1 EVLENKLKKTQSL
14 LAVLTF
20 SVALFTPFSAMAV
33 GAIAVDDEAGS
44 TDAGYALVTGYDSES
59 AAKAAALK
67 ECRAAGNTNCKVA
80 VWFKTCGSYAASSE
94 HYGIGYGK
102 TKQIAESK
110 AVEDCG
116 GGSCK
121 VVVSDCE

>member
-1 EVLENKLKKTQSL
+1 MTKIQSL
-14 LAVLTF
+14 LAALTF
-20 SVALFTPFSAMAV
+20 SMALVTPFSAMAV

-44 TDAGYALVTGYDSES
+44 TDAGFAVVTGYDSES

-67 ECRAAGNTNCKVA
+67 ECRAAGNESCKVA
-80 VWFKTCGSYAASSE
+80 VWFKTCGAYAASSE
-94 HYGIGYGK
+94 HYGIGYGN
-102 TKQIAESK
+102 TQQIAQSK

-121 VVVSDCE
+121 VLVSDCE

>member
-1 EVLENKLKKTQSL
+1 MKKTQSL
-14 LAVLTF
+14 LAAVTF
-20 SVALFTPFSAMAV
+20 SMALVAPFSAMAV

-44 TDAGYALVTGYDSES
+44 TDAGYALVSGYDSES
-59 AAKAAALK
+59 SAKAAALK
-67 ECRAAGNTNCKVA
+67 ECRAAGNENCKIA
-80 VWFKTCGSYAASSE
+80 VWFKTCGAYAASSE
-94 HYGIGYGK
+94 HYGIGYGN

-110 AVEDCG
+110 AVEECG